1 MDKRTKE
8 ASTSFDQVSSAFLRK
23 QGPIFP
29 PPASTPSVEF
39 DPPDSELPSLFAE
52 WRTEQLQE
60 LQKSSETSSRSLKV
74 AITSAIIAGVS
85 LLVSFV
91 TVVLSV
97 AGIL

>member
-1 MDKRTKE
+1 MDKRRIVMPTSLDHVSE
-8 ASTSFDQVSSAFLRK
+8 AFTQNR
-23 QGPIFP
+23 GPIFP

-52 WRTEQLQE
+52 WRAEQLQE
-60 LQKSSETSSRSLKV
+60 LQKSSEASSRSLKV